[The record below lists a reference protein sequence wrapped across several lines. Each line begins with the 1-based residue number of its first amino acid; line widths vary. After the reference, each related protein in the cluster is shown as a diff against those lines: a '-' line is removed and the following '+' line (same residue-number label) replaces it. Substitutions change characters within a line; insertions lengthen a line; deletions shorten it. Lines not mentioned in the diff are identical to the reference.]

1 MKKILV
7 TAGDSWTGGHQMP
20 VGLNGKVWPNMLA
33 KKLGWDFLNV
43 GRGGAGNEYIYNSMV
58 DALSRKN
65 NKVDL
70 AICLWSNADR
80 WDFEGETSFQ
90 VNPDNQH
97 QFGVYTKEE
106 TRKRR
111 LEVMDIIFKHNLA
124 SGKYNILKT
133 LRWQNAFQNY
143 CQCNNIPFIQGTAFY
158 PSQQLDKVH
167 GNIVQIYLEHS
178 LFDSILEKHFWGWP
192 MYEELGGKTMST
204 MLNKIDPGETKL
216 RISTIDKH
224 PNDKGHKLMAEA
236 LYDKY
241 EEIYL

>member
-7 TAGDSWTGGHQMP
+7 TSGDSWTAGTQMP
-20 VGLNGKVWPNMLA
+20 VGVNGQVWPNMLA
-33 KKLGWDFLNV
+33 RKLGWNLLNV
-43 GRGGAGNEYIYNSMV
+43 GRGGAGNEFIYNSMV

-70 AICLWSNADR
+70 AICLWSSADR
-80 WDFEGETSFQ
+80 WDFNEEKTIQ
-90 VNPDNQH
+90 INPDNQH
-97 QFGVYTKEE
+97 QFGVYVKEE

-111 LEVMDIIFKHNLA
+111 LEVMDTIFKYKLA

-143 CQCNNIPFIQGTAFY
+143 CLYNNVPFIQGTAFY
-158 PSQQLDKVH
+158 PSQQFDKVN
-167 GNIVQIYLEHS
+167 GNIVKIYLEHS

-192 MYEELGGKTMST
+192 MYEEIGGKTMAT
-204 MLNKIDPGETKL
+204 ILNKIDPGEIKL
-216 RISTIDKH
+216 RISTIDRH
-224 PNDKGHKLMAEA
+224 PNEEGHKHMAEA